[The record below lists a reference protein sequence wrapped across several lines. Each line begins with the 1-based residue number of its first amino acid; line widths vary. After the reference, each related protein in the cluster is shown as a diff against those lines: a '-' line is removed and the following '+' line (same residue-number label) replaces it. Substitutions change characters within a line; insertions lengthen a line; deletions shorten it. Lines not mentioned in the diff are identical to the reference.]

1 MNIKHLRERF
11 GTDGRKNCKKKVTI
25 KYRFTDYRVFP
36 IVMQDETIC
45 RQLLELILDKK
56 IGIVR
61 FDDEN
66 TFNEIS
72 MEKTLMKGP
81 ALKAVKLDVFVTDE
95 QAWYNVEMLC
105 YMDKDLPKRSRMYQ
119 AEIDSDRL
127 KGGQP
132 YSELRDS
139 YIIFICNYDPFGRG
153 KAVYRFQYT
162 ENDEKDLYLG
172 DGTYKIYLNTACA
185 EEAIP
190 DDMKNL
196 FRYIRNMKVAR
207 GDELVTRIHKSV
219 ENLNKGDKEGP
230 MHTMYDFVKEREQAM
245 FEEGQIAGEKRGRL
259 EGEKI
264 GEKRGRLEGEMVKQK
279 SIAARMLAMGMDIA
293 MISEATGLT
302 EDEIKKLS
310 GGQANNG

>member
-11 GTDGRKNCKKKVTI
+11 GTDGRKNGKKKVTI

-45 RQLLELILDKK
+45 KQLLELILDKK
-56 IGIVR
+56 IGAVH
-61 FDDEN
+61 FDDET
-66 TFNEIS
+66 TFDEIS
-72 MEKTLMKGP
+72 MEKTLTKGP

-105 YMDKDLPKRSRMYQ
+105 YVDKDLPKRSRMYQ
-119 AEIDSDRL
+119 AEIDSGKL

-162 ENDEKDLYLG
+162 EKDEKDLYLG

-185 EEAIP
+185 EEVIP

-196 FRYIRNMKVAR
+196 FQYIRTMKVES
-207 GDELVTRIHKSV
+207 GDELVTRIHRSV

-245 FEEGQIAGEKRGRL
+245 FEEGQIAGEK
-259 EGEKI
+259 I
-264 GEKRGRLEGEMVKQK
+264 GEKRGSMARQK
-279 SIAARMLAMGMDIA
+279 SIATRMLTMGMDIA

-302 EDEIKKLS
+302 EDEIEKLDD
-310 GGQANNG
+310 GQAKNG

>member
-1 MNIKHLRERF
+1 MCIPQLAVIW
-11 GTDGRKNCKKKVTI
+11 TC
-25 KYRFTDYRVFP
+25 YRVFP

-45 RQLLELILDKK
+45 RRLLELILGKK
-56 IGIVR
+56 IGAVR
-61 FDDEN
+61 FDDET
-66 TFNEIS
+66 TFDEIS
-72 MEKTLMKGP
+72 MEKILMKGA
-81 ALKAVKLDVFVTDE
+81 ALKAVKLDVFATDE
-95 QAWYNVEMLC
+95 LAWYNVEMLC
-105 YMDKDLPKRSRMYQ
+105 YVDKELPKRSRMYQ
-119 AEIDSDRL
+119 AEIDSDKL
-127 KGGQP
+127 KGGQS

-153 KAVYRFQYT
+153 KAVYRFRYR
-162 ENDEKDLYLG
+162 EDEEKDLYLE

-196 FRYIRNMKVAR
+196 FQYIRNMKVES
-207 GDELVTRIHKSV
+207 GDELVTRIHRSV

-259 EGEKI
+259 EGI
-264 GEKRGRLEGEMVKQK
+264 QSTAVK
-279 SIAARMLAMGMDIA
+279 MWAMGMDIA

-302 EDEIKKLS
+302 EDELKKLDC
-310 GGQANNG
+310 GQVKKD

>member
-1 MNIKHLRERF
+1 MTKKRSKKQS
-11 GTDGRKNCKKKVTI
+11 GKDGRNSDKKKVTI

-45 RQLLELILDKK
+45 RQLLELILGKK

-66 TFNEIS
+66 VFDEIS
-72 MEKTLMKGP
+72 AEKTLTKGA
-81 ALKAVKLDVFVTDE
+81 ALKAVKLDVFATDE
-95 QAWYNVEMLC
+95 LAWYNVEMLC
-105 YMDKDLPKRSRMYQ
+105 YVDKELPKRSRMYQ

-127 KGGQP
+127 KGGQS

-139 YIIFICNYDPFGRG
+139 YIIFICNYDLFGRG
-153 KAVYRFQYT
+153 KAVYRFRYR
-162 ENDEKDLYLG
+162 EDEEKDLYLE
-172 DGTYKIYLNTACA
+172 DGTYKIYLNTACT

-196 FRYIRNMKVAR
+196 FQYIRNMKVAS
-207 GDELVTRIHKSV
+207 GDELITRIHKSV
-219 ENLNKGDKEGP
+219 EDLNREGKEGP

-259 EGEKI
+259 EGEK
-264 GEKRGRLEGEMVKQK
+264 RGRLEGENANK
-279 SIAARMLAMGMDIA
+279 IAVALKLLSMGMDIA
-293 MISEATGLT
+293 IISEATGLT
-302 EDEIKKLS
+302 EDEIRKL
-310 GGQANNG
+310 GTE

>member
-45 RQLLELILDKK
+45 RQLLELILNKK
-56 IGIVR
+56 IGEVHLC
-61 FDDEN
+61 DDEN
-66 TFNEIS
+66 LFDEIS
-72 MEKTLMKGP
+72 TEKTLTKGP
-81 ALKAVKLDVFVTDE
+81 ELKAVRLDVFATDE

-105 YMDKDLPKRSRMYQ
+105 YVDKDLPKRSRMYQ
-119 AEIDSDRL
+119 AEIDSDKL
-127 KGGQP
+127 KDGQP

-139 YIIFICNYDPFGRG
+139 YIIFICNYDPFSRG
-153 KAVYRFQYT
+153 KAVYRFSYR
-162 ENDEKDLYLG
+162 EDEEKDLYLE

-190 DDMKNL
+190 DGMKNL
-196 FRYIRNMKVAR
+196 FRYIRSMKVES
-207 GDELVTRIHKSV
+207 GDELVTRIHRSV
-219 ENLNKGDKEGP
+219 ENLNKEGKEGP
-230 MHTMYDFVKEREQAM
+230 MHTMYDFVKERERAM

-259 EGEKI
+259 EG
-264 GEKRGRLEGEMVKQK
+264 LQSTAVK
-279 SIAARMLAMGMDIA
+279 MLAMGMDIA

-302 EDEIKKLS
+302 EDEIKKLND
-310 GGQANNG
+310 GKALND